1 MGTRLLVDDGR
12 GVAARKVFCMG
23 PLQPLLPGLFF
34 LLLFISPLWP
44 HASTAVDVVGGQGQ
58 LRVNRC
64 RFGRR
69 EHSNGRKFYEPLVSC
84 CSSGVFDKFGVQH
97 NKRRRPSSFYC
108 VAFKGGDDTLVPVDS
123 LYTTILSSWK
133 EHSAPSSSILSRGP
147 WSCAEDL
154 LQD

>member
-23 PLQPLLPGLFF
+23 PLQPLLPGLFL

-97 NKRRRPSSFYC
+97 NKWRRPSSFYC
-108 VAFKGGDDTLVPVDS
+108 DAYEGGDDTLVQLTRFTRQISEFLERTLGALIFDS
-123 LYTTILSSWK
+123 ITRTLVM
-133 EHSAPSSSILSRGP
+133 
-147 WSCAEDL
+147 C
-154 LQD
+154 